1 MAEIGFA
8 ALQYLFHNPVTG
20 LGIQDTVPSCIDRRR
35 HNAGVSV
42 EKCDIHA
49 GIALDAV
56 YQTLGL

>member
-1 MAEIGFA
+1 MTEIGFT

-20 LGIQDTVPSCIDRRR
+20 FGIQDAVTVCIDRRC
-35 HNAGVSV
+35 HNAGISV